1 MSDTV
6 EALRLNIG
14 AGSEVKLPGFTAI
27 DRENGQEAYPL
38 PYADGSVE
46 EIYASHIL
54 EHFPAGNTQNVLD
67 EWARV
72 LKPGG
77 RMRIAVP
84 DFAVIA
90 KAYVAGLD
98 VPIGPY
104 VMGGQIDAN
113 DFHKSL
119 FDEAGLRWQ
128 LEKAGLVGIQ
138 KWKSD
143 NQDCASLPVSLNLE
157 GFKPIE
163 PKSIAQRV
171 GVVATMPRLN
181 WTYNR
186 DMATRACLALG
197 VSYTC
202 MTGAYFD
209 QGMERALESSL
220 DKEYI
225 IAIDYDTV
233 FTPDD
238 VKRLI
243 VLMDKYPEAGAIAAM
258 QAKRGMGGIPLMARD
273 TVPTE
278 DDVSGDIFP
287 VKSAHFG
294 LTIFR
299 SEVLKKMPK
308 PWLHHTPAPDGTWG
322 DGRVDADISFWHKL
336 NTVGQAYITPRVNV
350 GHLQVMVSWV
360 NAQWRTIDQ
369 HWDEY
374 NKNGKPVEV
383 RG

>member
-6 EALRLNIG
+6 EPLRLNIG
-14 AGSEVKLPGFTAI
+14 AGEVELPGFTPI
-27 DRENGQEAYPL
+27 DRERGSEAYPL
-38 PYADGSVE
+38 AFGDGTVD

-54 EHFPAGNTQNVLD
+54 EHFPAGNTQNVLN
-67 EWARV
+67 EWVRV

-77 RMRIAVP
+77 RLRVAVP
-84 DFAVIA
+84 DFAFIA
-90 KAYVAGLD
+90 KAYLSGADL
-98 VPIGPY
+98 PIGAF
-104 VMGGQIDAN
+104 VMGGQINSN
-113 DFHKSL
+113 DYHQAL

-138 KWKSD
+138 RWKSEVM
-143 NQDCASLPVSLNLE
+143 DCASLPVSLNLE

-163 PKSIAQRV
+163 PAAIGTRV

-186 DMATRACLALG
+186 DMATQACIKLG
-197 VSYTC
+197 ISYTC

-220 DKEYI
+220 SKEYI
-225 IAIDYDTV
+225 ITIDYDTV

-238 VKRLI
+238 LKRLI
-243 VLMDKYPEAGAIAAM
+243 VLMDKYPHAGAIAAM
-258 QAKRGMGGIPLMARD
+258 QARRGPGGIPLMARD

-278 DDVSGDIFP
+278 EDVSGDIMP
-287 VKSAHFG
+287 IKSAHFG

-299 SEVLKKMPK
+299 TSALKAMPK
-308 PWLHHTPAPDGTWG
+308 PWLHHIPAPDGTWG
-322 DGRVDADISFWHKL
+322 DGRVDADVAFWHKF
-336 NTVGQAYITPRVNV
+336 NTVSQAYITPRVNV

-360 NAQWRTIDQ
+360 DSQWKTVNQ
-369 HWDEY
+369 HFDDY
-374 NKNGKPVEV
+374 QKLGKPAEV

>member
-1 MSDTV
+1 VSDTV
-6 EALRLNIG
+6 QPLRLNIG
-14 AGSEVKLPGFTAI
+14 AGTEVKLPGFTSI
-27 DRENGQEAYPL
+27 DRANGQEAFPLAYP
-38 PYADGSVE
+38 DGSVE

-54 EHFPAGNTQNVLD
+54 EHFPAANTENVIK
-67 EWARV
+67 EWVRV

-77 RMRIAVP
+77 RIRIAVP
-84 DFAVIA
+84 DFAYIA
-90 KAYVAGLD
+90 KAYLAGIEM
-98 VPIGPY
+98 PIGPY
-104 VMGGQIDAN
+104 VMGGQTDAN
-113 DFHKSL
+113 DFHQAL

-128 LEKAGLVGIQ
+128 MEKAGLVGIQ

-143 NQDCASLPVSLNLE
+143 ATDCACLPVSLNLE
-157 GFKPIE
+157 GIKPID
-163 PKSIAQRV
+163 PNALGARV

-186 DMATRACLALG
+186 DMTTRACLALG

-209 QGMERALESSL
+209 QGMERALESAM
-220 DKEYI
+220 DKEFI

-238 VKRLI
+238 VKRLV
-243 VLMDKYPEAGAIAAM
+243 VLADKYPEAGAIAAM
-258 QAKRGMGGIPLMARD
+258 QAKRGPGSVALMARD

-278 DDVSGDIFP
+278 ADVSGDIFP

-294 LTIFR
+294 LTLFR
-299 SEVLKKMPK
+299 TSALRKMSK

-322 DGRVDADISFWHKL
+322 DGRIDADIAFWHKL
-336 NTVGQAYITPRVNV
+336 NEVSQAYITPRVNV

-360 NAQWRTIDQ
+360 DCQWKTINQ
-369 HWDEY
+369 HWDDY
-374 NKNGKPVEV
+374 NKSGKPAEV

>member
-6 EALRLNIG
+6 DALRLNIG
-14 AGSEVKLPGFTAI
+14 AGDVELPGFTPI
-27 DRENGQEAYPL
+27 DRNRGQEAYPL

-54 EHFPAGNTQNVLD
+54 EHFPAGNVENVLK

-77 RMRIAVP
+77 RMRVAVP
-84 DFAVIA
+84 DFAYIA
-90 KAYVAGLD
+90 KAYIAGADL
-98 VPIGPY
+98 PIGGY

-113 DFHKSL
+113 DFHQSL

-128 LEKAGLVGIQ
+128 MEKAGLVGIQ
-138 KWKSD
+138 KWGGSVG
-143 NQDCASLPVSLNLE
+143 DCASLPVSLNLE
-157 GFKPIE
+157 GLKPIE
-163 PKSIAQRV
+163 PAAIGARV
-171 GVVATMPRLN
+171 AVVATMPRLN

-186 DMATRACLALG
+186 DMTSQACLKLG
-197 VSYTC
+197 LSYTC

-209 QGMERALESSL
+209 QGMERALESGM

-225 IAIDYDTV
+225 VAIDYDTI

-243 VLMDKYPEAGAIAAM
+243 VLMDKYPEAGAIAAT
-258 QAKRGMGGIPLMARD
+258 QSKRGPGSVALMARD

-278 DDVSGDIFP
+278 EDVSADIFP

-299 SEVLKKMPK
+299 TSELRKMSK
-308 PWLHHTPAPDGTWG
+308 PWLHHKPAPDGTWG
-322 DGRVDADISFWHKL
+322 DGRVDADVAFWHKL
-336 NTVGQAYITPRVNV
+336 NEVSKAFVTPRVNV
-350 GHLQVMVSWV
+350 GHLEVMVSWV
-360 NAQWRTIDQ
+360 NGQWKTISQ
-369 HWDEY
+369 HYDDY
-374 NKNGKPVEV
+374 CKHGKPAEV

>member
-1 MSDTV
+1 MGDTV

-14 AGSEVKLPGFTAI
+14 AGDVELPGFTPV

-38 PYADGSVE
+38 PHADGSVE
-46 EIYASHIL
+46 EVYASHVL
-54 EHFPAGNTQNVLD
+54 EHFPAGNVQNVVN
-67 EWARV
+67 EWVRV

-77 RMRIAVP
+77 RIRIAVP
-84 DFAVIA
+84 DFAWIVE
-90 KAYVAGLD
+90 AYKAGLD
-98 VPIGPY
+98 VPVGSF

-113 DFHKSL
+113 DFHQSM

-128 LEKAGLVGIQ
+128 MEKAGLVGIQ
-138 KWKSD
+138 RWKSEI
-143 NQDCASLPVSLNLE
+143 QDCASLPVSLNLE

-163 PKSIAQRV
+163 PESIGKRV

-186 DMATRACLALG
+186 DMATQACIKLG
-197 VSYTC
+197 LSYVC
-202 MTGAYFD
+202 MSGAYFD
-209 QGMERALESSL
+209 QGMERALESGL

-243 VLMDKYPEAGAIAAM
+243 VLMDKHPHAGAIAAM
-258 QAKRGMGGIPLMARD
+258 QAKRGAGGIPLMARD

-278 DDVSGDIFP
+278 ADVSGDIFP

-299 SEVLKKMPK
+299 TSVLKAIPK

-322 DGRVDADISFWHKL
+322 DGRVDADVAFWHKM

-360 NAQWRTIDQ
+360 DSQWKTVDQ

-374 NKNGKPVEV
+374 TKSGKPAAV